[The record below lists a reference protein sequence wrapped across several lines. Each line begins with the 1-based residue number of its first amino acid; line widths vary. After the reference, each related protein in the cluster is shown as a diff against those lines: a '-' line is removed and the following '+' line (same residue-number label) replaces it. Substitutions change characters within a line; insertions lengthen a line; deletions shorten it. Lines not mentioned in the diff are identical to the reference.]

1 MLDWLKLGC
10 DQIPHQHSTAQLC
23 DLPGTEADSGGAGCT
38 LTFFSE
44 RIVAD
49 KAEVNDLFLFLDR
62 SALIFNATKAKPFS
76 TQKTYR
82 ITALFQNADRGSR
95 RQQAVLDKVKV
106 LLSSEHQT
114 CLSSLLRKINPCGEN
129 PGLDLNDLPVKKLL
143 QKAFKDP
150 GGLSLFIKEQDV
162 MRIQECCFDLK
173 DRPIDV
179 SDMSLLIVSL
189 AWGALLDPE
198 VSSVSRVA
206 LLDAVLETSSLLLRQ
221 ESSVRQF
228 LALVAVLCLTEKT
241 GSDNLPAL
249 ILGSIST
256 AASLSLHL
264 ESVLHKFCVSDEQ
277 AVQTKRAIW
286 LLYCIDKSYA
296 LRWQTFSVSS
306 HSTWLS

>member
-162 MRIQECCFDLK
+162 M
-173 DRPIDV
+173 
-179 SDMSLLIVSL
+179 
-189 AWGALLDPE
+189 
-198 VSSVSRVA
+198 
-206 LLDAVLETSSLLLRQ
+206 
-221 ESSVRQF
+221 
-228 LALVAVLCLTEKT
+228 
-241 GSDNLPAL
+241 
-249 ILGSIST
+249 
-256 AASLSLHL
+256 H
-264 ESVLHKFCVSDEQ
+264 
-277 AVQTKRAIW
+277 
-286 LLYCIDKSYA
+286 
-296 LRWQTFSVSS
+296 
-306 HSTWLS
+306 

>member
-1 MLDWLKLGC
+1 
-10 DQIPHQHSTAQLC
+10 
-23 DLPGTEADSGGAGCT
+23 TEADSGGAGCT

-143 QKAFKDP
+143 QSMSRMPPTRKLRLVCQKH
-150 GGLSLFIKEQDV
+150 LKT
-162 MRIQECCFDLK
+162 QE
-173 DRPIDV
+173 
-179 SDMSLLIVSL
+179 
-189 AWGALLDPE
+189 
-198 VSSVSRVA
+198 
-206 LLDAVLETSSLLLRQ
+206 
-221 ESSVRQF
+221 
-228 LALVAVLCLTEKT
+228 
-241 GSDNLPAL
+241 
-249 ILGSIST
+249 
-256 AASLSLHL
+256 
-264 ESVLHKFCVSDEQ
+264 
-277 AVQTKRAIW
+277 
-286 LLYCIDKSYA
+286 
-296 LRWQTFSVSS
+296 
-306 HSTWLS
+306 